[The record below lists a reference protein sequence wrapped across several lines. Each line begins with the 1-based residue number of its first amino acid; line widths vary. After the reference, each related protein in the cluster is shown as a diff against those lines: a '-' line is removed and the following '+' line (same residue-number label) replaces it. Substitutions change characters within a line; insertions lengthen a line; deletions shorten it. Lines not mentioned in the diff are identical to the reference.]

1 MKRLKPLDIV
11 RTSFGT
17 VCVVNEVSSNG
28 DVSLV
33 LPLGS
38 IQKSAWYEPA
48 ELVFIASAKQLVD
61 KTPGLTRAKPK
72 REKRHY
78 SPVFLEMYNAL
89 NDMYADKFGTPTGR
103 STDDI
108 VKVCLGK

>member
-17 VCVVNEVSSNG
+17 IAVVNEVNSNG

-38 IQKSAWYEPA
+38 SQKSAWYEPS

-61 KTPGLTRAKPK
+61 KTPGLTKDKPK

-78 SPVFLEMYNAL
+78 SPVFIDMMDAM

-103 STDDI
+103 DHF
-108 VKVCLGK
+108 GMN